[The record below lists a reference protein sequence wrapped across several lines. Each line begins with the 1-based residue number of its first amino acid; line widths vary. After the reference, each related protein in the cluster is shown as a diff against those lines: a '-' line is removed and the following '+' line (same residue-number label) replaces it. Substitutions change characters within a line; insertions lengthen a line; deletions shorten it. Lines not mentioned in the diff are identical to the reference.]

1 MGLTRSVNRRAVLFL
16 VLPVL
21 LTAWTGWTDQAQQPS
36 AGGRGQAPGG
46 RGAQPVAVKNP
57 LEGNTD
63 AIRTGGGLYRQ
74 RCSMCHGADAK
85 GAARGS
91 DLTVVWTDDAYDVQ
105 VFQTARRG
113 VPNTLLSHSFGPD
126 EDLWSILAY
135 LRTLSS
141 TAPAAASGRAEN
153 GERIFSAN
161 CGGCHQVAG
170 HGGHLGPDLSRV
182 GISRSRPLLA
192 HKIRHASSYFM
203 SVYQGGVVLDGFQPV
218 TLVTREGQEIRG
230 VKKNEDA
237 FSIQIMD
244 LHERLQGYTKASL
257 RDVVNDKTSLMPDF
271 GPDKMSDHDLND
283 LLAYL
288 TTLRNSDASQR
299 SER

>member
-1 MGLTRSVNRRAVLFL
+1 MGPTRSVNRRAVLFL

-21 LTAWTGWTDQAQQPS
+21 LTASTGWADQAQQPP

-46 RGAQPVAVKNP
+46 RGAQPVAIKNP
-57 LEGNTD
+57 VEGNTD
-63 AIRTGGGLYRQ
+63 AIRTGSELYRQ
-74 RCSMCHGADAK
+74 RCSTCHGTDAK

-91 DLTVVWTDDAYDVQ
+91 DLTVVWTDGPSDVQ

-135 LRTLSS
+135 LRTVSS
-141 TAPAAASGRAEN
+141 MTPAAASGRADN

-161 CGGCHQVAG
+161 CRGCHQVAG

-182 GISRSRPLLA
+182 GSNRSRALLA

-218 TLVTREGQEIRG
+218 TLVTREGQQIRG

-244 LHERLQGYTKASL
+244 SHERLQGYTKAGL

-271 GPDKMSDHDLND
+271 GPDKLSDHDLDD

-288 TTLRNSDASQR
+288 ATLRNPEASQR

>member
-1 MGLTRSVNRRAVLFL
+1 
-16 VLPVL
+16 
-21 LTAWTGWTDQAQQPS
+21 
-36 AGGRGQAPGG
+36 
-46 RGAQPVAVKNP
+46 
-57 LEGNTD
+57 
-63 AIRTGGGLYRQ
+63 
-74 RCSMCHGADAK
+74 
-85 GAARGS
+85 
-91 DLTVVWTDDAYDVQ
+91 VVWTYGATDVQ

-113 VPNTLLSHSFGPD
+113 VTNTLLPHSFGPD

-141 TAPAAASGRAEN
+141 AGPAPPSGSAEN

-170 HGGHLGPDLSRV
+170 RGGHLGPDLSRV

-192 HKIRHASSYFM
+192 HKIRHASSYLM
-203 SVYQGGVVLDGFQPV
+203 SVYQGGVVIEGYLPV
-218 TLVTREGQEIRG
+218 TLVTREGQQIRG

-244 LHERLQGYTKASL
+244 SRERLQGYTKASL

-271 GPDKMSDHDLND
+271 GQDKLNDHDLDD

-288 TTLRNSDASQR
+288 ATLRNSEASQR